1 MYVCKNYY
9 HFPIVP
15 SDSPQ
20 NVNAVV
26 LSSMSV
32 MVTWEEV
39 SGISQNGIIN
49 QYEVLLESNKV
60 MDMTLN
66 VSRRQSS
73 VNVTELEGSTMYNVS
88 VRAYTSEGP
97 GPYSNSLVQVTTN
110 KDGIAIQLLCSY
122 LNNIFFM
129 QFLFNCQ
136 SRLPNHFLY

>member
-1 MYVCKNYY
+1 MYVCRNYY

-39 SGISQNGIIN
+39 SKISQNGIIN
-49 QYEVLLESNKV
+49 QYEVFLESTQE
-60 MDMTLN
+60 MDVILN
-66 VSRRQSS
+66 VSHRQLS
-73 VNVTELEGSTMYNVS
+73 VNVTELEGSAGYNVS

-97 GPYSNSLVQVTTN
+97 GPYSNRLV
-110 KDGIAIQLLCSY
+110 
-122 LNNIFFM
+122 
-129 QFLFNCQ
+129 
-136 SRLPNHFLY
+136 